1 MSSSVAVT
9 GDPTP
14 KDAAKP
20 GKETVD
26 YASKHWAGLIKDY
39 YAERVKVVQRQ
50 AMYEPLPDF
59 MQEQQPHSCVRGCRS
74 ASAAGKE
81 LDAAAVDKGKA
92 ALAWQWTT
100 SQALYPTTAVGDA
113 LAVSRKMHEKY
124 RSHFATCE

>member
-1 MSSSVAVT
+1 MPSA

-50 AMYEPLPDF
+50 AMYETPLPDR
-59 MQEQQPHSCVRGCRS
+59 MWPEQQPHSCARGCRS

-92 ALAWQWTT
+92 ALAWEWTT
-100 SQALYPTTAVGDA
+100 SQALYPTKAVGDA

>member
-1 MSSSVAVT
+1 MLSA

-50 AMYEPLPDF
+50 AMYEP
-59 MQEQQPHSCVRGCRS
+59 HSRFHARATASLACAWLRRS
-74 ASAAGKE
+74 ASVAGKE

-100 SQALYPTTAVGDA
+100 SQALYPTKAVGDA

>member
-1 MSSSVAVT
+1 MLPA

-50 AMYEPLPDF
+50 AMYEPPSRSHVARATASLA
-59 MQEQQPHSCVRGCRS
+59 CAWLRRS

-100 SQALYPTTAVGDA
+100 SQALYPTKAVGDA